1 MLKDED
7 RIFKNLYN
15 DLGWE
20 IDFAIKQPSISFWGS
35 NLNISLS
42 LQVPGSDSS
51 ALITR

>member
-20 IDFAIKQPSISFWGS
+20 IDSAMARGDWSETKNVISKGIGVKTTLFS
-35 NLNISLS
+35 Y
-42 LQVPGSDSS
+42 
-51 ALITR
+51 